1 MCFAVFS
8 SVFRIQTTKKSQ
20 HTLATNR
27 QAAGFKLYYSFS
39 PPRNGLRPPVWLH
52 VILEA
57 FSMVGG
63 DLLQAHKY
71 HIAKGVKTVS
81 TLSQDPKITYHLT
94 STKKFKFILGTSVEK
109 CDYSIL

>member
-27 QAAGFKLYYSFS
+27 RSGWLQTLLFIS
-39 PPRNGLRPPVWLH
+39 PSEERLASSGLASRHIGSLLNG
-52 VILEA
+52 
-57 FSMVGG
+57 GG